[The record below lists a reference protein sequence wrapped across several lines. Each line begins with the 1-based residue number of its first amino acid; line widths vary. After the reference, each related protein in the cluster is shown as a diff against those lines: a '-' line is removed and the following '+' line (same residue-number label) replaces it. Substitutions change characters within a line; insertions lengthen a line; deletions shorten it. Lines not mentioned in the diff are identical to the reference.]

1 MYCDSCIGCEYYYEE
16 IDECMAS
23 DCDAE
28 YAPCKETEDE

>member
-1 MYCDSCIGCEYYYEE
+1 MYHDYCSYCDFYCAE

-28 YAPCKETEDE
+28 YAPCKEEDE